1 MDSKTGNKKEKL
13 PLSMEYSE
21 MQTVPLALH
30 EMHMARSNR
39 LLRWLCV
46 AWAISIVVAVLLT
59 VGINAWL
66 WNQYDY
72 ESSTELSGVYCLVDS
87 QGNVVSSD
95 LEPDDV
101 IHILEELNDG
111 KDQTDKNQN

>member
-1 MDSKTGNKKEKL
+1 MDIKKERL
-13 PLSMEYSE
+13 PVN
-21 MQTVPLALH
+21 MQYDEAQTIPLALH

-39 LLRWLCV
+39 LLRWMCF
-46 AWAISIVVAVLLT
+46 AWAASVVII
-59 VGINAWL
+59 VGIFTWL
-66 WNQYDY
+66 WCQYDY

-101 IHILEELNDG
+101 IRILEELNNG
-111 KDQTDKNQN
+111 KDQTDQNQN

>member
-1 MDSKTGNKKEKL
+1 MDNKKENL
-13 PLSMEYSE
+13 PVSMEYSE

-46 AWAISIVVAVLLT
+46 AWAISMVVVVSAFV
-59 VGINAWL
+59 WL

-95 LEPDDV
+95 LAPDDV
-101 IHILEELNDG
+101 IRILEELNNG
-111 KDQTDKNQN
+111 KDQADQKQN